1 MIPEGWK
8 EIRIAEAGR
17 VVTGNT
23 PPTSDLSYYGGSIPF
38 VAPGDLGDFKF
49 VSTAAKTITEKGLG
63 VSRSLPVGATLFTC
77 IGSTI
82 GKIGLAAVPLTTNQ
96 QINAVV
102 PNNDHHPEFVY
113 YQLTRVAERIAKLA
127 GTQAVPIISK
137 SQFAAERILSAPYN
151 EQRRIAEILATWD
164 RSIETVEALIANAR
178 AKKKALMQSL
188 LTGKR
193 RLPGFSGN
201 WRWVKFSEVFER
213 VRQKND
219 VGNTNVLT
227 ISAQHGLISQ
237 VEYFNKS
244 IASEDVRGYTLLH
257 RGDFAYNK
265 SYSDGYPMGAF
276 KPLER
281 YDSGIVSSLYICFR
295 LAGQEH
301 DHGFYRHYFEAGLFN
316 REISAIAQEG
326 ARNHGLLNVS
336 VVDFFD
342 TSLHAPS
349 HNEQVAIATVINGAE
364 QAEQALR
371 DQLTA
376 LRQEKSA
383 LMQQLLT
390 GKRRVKVDRE
400 GVVC

>member
-1 MIPEGWK
+1 M
-8 EIRIAEAGR
+8 
-17 VVTGNT
+17 TGNT
-23 PPTSDLSYYGGSIPF
+23 PPTNDLACYGGETPF

-49 VSTAAKTITEKGLG
+49 VSKAAKTITEKGIK
-63 VSRSLPVGATLFTC
+63 VSRPLPAGATLFTC

-102 PNNDHHPEFVY
+102 PNKDHNPEFVY
-113 YQLTRVAERIAKLA
+113 YQLTLIAERIAKLA

-137 SQFAAERILSAPYN
+137 SQFAAERILSAPLP

-164 RSIETVEALIANAR
+164 RAIETVEALIATAR
-178 AKKKALMQSL
+178 AQKKALMQSL
-188 LTGKR
+188 LTGKH
-193 RLPGFSGN
+193 RLPGFSEE
-201 WRWVKFSEVFER
+201 WRWINFSQVFER
-213 VRQKND
+213 VRQKNNI
-219 VGNTNVLT
+219 GNTNVLT
-227 ISAQHGLISQ
+227 ISGQYGLISQ

-244 IASEDVRGYTLLH
+244 VASEDVRGYTLLR

-281 YDSGIVSSLYICFR
+281 YNGGIVSSLYICFR
-295 LAGQEH
+295 LAGQDH
-301 DHGFYRHYFEAGLFN
+301 DHGFFRHYFEAGLFN

-336 VVDFFD
+336 VVDFFE

-349 HNEQVAIATVINGAE
+349 HDEQLAIANLINVAE

-371 DQLTA
+371 DQRTA
-376 LRQEKSA
+376 LRHEKSA

-390 GKRRVKVDRE
+390 GKRRVHVTEKE
-400 GVVC
+400 HA

>member
-1 MIPEGWK
+1 MIPEGWS

-63 VSRSLPVGATLFTC
+63 VSRLLPVGATLFTC

-113 YQLTRVAERIAKLA
+113 YQLTQVAERIAKLA

-164 RSIETVEALIANAR
+164 RAIETVEALIANAR
-178 AKKKALMQSL
+178 AQKKALMQSL
-188 LTGKR
+188 LTGKH
-193 RLPGFSGN
+193 RLPGFSSAWQTVALGQICKPKQ
-201 WRWVKFSEVFER
+201 WA
-213 VRQKND
+213 
-219 VGNTNVLT
+219 T
-227 ISAQHGLISQ
+227 ISAKEMTETGVPVFGANGFIGHYHSANHQGDTVVISCRGSCGEVHVVPGPSYITGNAMCLDGAADNGMQLNILAELIRRAGTQSM
-237 VEYFNKS
+237 V
-244 IASEDVRGYTLLH
+244 
-257 RGDFAYNK
+257 
-265 SYSDGYPMGAF
+265 
-276 KPLER
+276 
-281 YDSGIVSSLYICFR
+281 SGSAQPQIVGSTVARFQITIP
-295 LAGQEH
+295 
-301 DHGFYRHYFEAGLFN
+301 D
-316 REISAIAQEG
+316 AQEQI
-326 ARNHGLLNVS
+326 ALSRILS
-336 VVDFFD
+336 DADD
-342 TSLHAPS
+342 TIRTLQNQRA
-349 HNEQVAIATVINGAE
+349 
-364 QAEQALR
+364 
-371 DQLTA
+371 A

-390 GKRRVKVDRE
+390 GKRRVTLTERE
-400 GVVC
+400 AV